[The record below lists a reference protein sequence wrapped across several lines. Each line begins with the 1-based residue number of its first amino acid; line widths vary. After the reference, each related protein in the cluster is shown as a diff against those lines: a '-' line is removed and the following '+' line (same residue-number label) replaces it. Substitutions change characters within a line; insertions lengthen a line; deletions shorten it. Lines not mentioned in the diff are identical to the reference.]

1 MRELSLHRTASVVQ
15 TRSEEEGMTV
25 KTTRA
30 LAALVAV
37 LGLLVLPVT
46 AVAQGSY
53 SPVTD
58 QRLVQTETENWPQIR
73 GQYQGGGDN
82 TLSPKTPRKVRR
94 VTPVSALSTRQ

>member
-53 SPVTD
+53 SPVTG
-58 QRLVQTETENWPQIR
+58 QRLRKTGTRNWPQLP
-73 GQYQGGGDN
+73 GNHQGGGQR
-82 TLSPKTPRKVRR
+82 SPFPVPPRTACEVWPR
-94 VTPVSALSTRQ
+94 LGL